1 VNRAGRRRYIRQEPS
16 HTTRT
21 LVSWRLRGDAIS
33 APACKRGGID
43 VGAPGVL
50 GAILLAGIL
59 AGCATPTPQSAPP
72 ARGQA
77 PAPRVV
83 PAALRGQ
90 PFTVV
95 ADESHLTILVY
106 RAGALAA
113 LEHNHVVSCR
123 CLSGTVYVP
132 RDPLRAGFDLRVV
145 VAGLTVDDPV
155 LRAAEH
161 SRDFPPDGSSSARR
175 GTRHNML
182 SAALLNAAAYPDI
195 TLRSESLRQASDGRR
210 GDVLAEVLVAAAGQ
224 SRSIAV
230 PLHYDIGSDEIRVT
244 AAFPLKQTELG
255 LTPFSAA
262 GGVLK
267 VRDGMMVRLSLLA
280 RRAPRG

>member
-1 VNRAGRRRYIRQEPS
+1 LDHHPRGQECPAGGGQLRRRRSGSSDGAADELGARHLRSPHPGPRPSALVNRAGRRRYIRQEPS

-161 SRDFPPDGSSSARR
+161 SRDFPPDGSSSARQ

-195 TLRSESLRQASDGRR
+195 TLRSERLRQASDGRR
-210 GDVLAEVLVAAAGQ
+210 AA
-224 SRSIAV
+224 SRV
-230 PLHYDIGSDEIRVT
+230 PSQCRCTTTSDRT
-244 AAFPLKQTELG
+244 RSG
-255 LTPFSAA
+255 
-262 GGVLK
+262 
-267 VRDGMMVRLSLLA
+267 
-280 RRAPRG
+280 